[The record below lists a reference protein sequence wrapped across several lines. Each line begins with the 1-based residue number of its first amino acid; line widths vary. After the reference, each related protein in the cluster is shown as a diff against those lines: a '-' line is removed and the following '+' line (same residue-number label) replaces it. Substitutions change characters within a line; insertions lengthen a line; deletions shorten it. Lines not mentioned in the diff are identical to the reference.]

1 MIIKR
6 ENSGLSQKKGCSVYH
21 SPQNIKWSVLNHNGE
36 RDVQNICNTILH
48 AVFKN

>member
-1 MIIKR
+1 MMIER
-6 ENSGLSQKKGCSVYH
+6 ENSGLFKKKGCSVY